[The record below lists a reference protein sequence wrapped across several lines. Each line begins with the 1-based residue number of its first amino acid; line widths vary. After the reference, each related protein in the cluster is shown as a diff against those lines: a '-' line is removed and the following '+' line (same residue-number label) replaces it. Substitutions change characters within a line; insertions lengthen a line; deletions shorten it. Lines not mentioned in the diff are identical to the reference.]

1 MVVEHLFSSDRNSL
15 LSEIQDLR
23 AQLRMTHLQNQ
34 EKLQQLQ
41 ETLTKAEDHGN
52 KQEHQL
58 RRKGNSYCLCQ
69 CFPSSTAVPF
79 CLEGKRQKKVSYK
92 EVDAVQFLSF
102 TECTQ
107 VAHGVNSSFSC
118 Q

>member
-69 CFPSSTAVPF
+69 FFLSSTSVPF
-79 CLEGKRQKKVSYK
+79 CLRGKRQKKGVLQRSRCCTIP
-92 EVDAVQFLSF
+92 QFY
-102 TECTQ
+102 
-107 VAHGVNSSFSC
+107 
-118 Q
+118 

>member
-1 MVVEHLFSSDRNSL
+1 MSEMGFVYFQEEQQQLVLEHLLSSDRSSL

-41 ETLTKAEDHGN
+41 ETITNAEDRGS

-58 RRKGNSYCLCQ
+58 RRKGSN
-69 CFPSSTAVPF
+69 
-79 CLEGKRQKKVSYK
+79 
-92 EVDAVQFLSF
+92 
-102 TECTQ
+102 
-107 VAHGVNSSFSC
+107 
-118 Q
+118 

>member
-15 LSEIQDLR
+15 LSEIQELR
-23 AQLRMTHLQNQ
+23 AQLRMAHLQSQ

-58 RRKGNSYCLCQ
+58 RRKGNSYWLCQ
-69 CFPSSTAVPF
+69 LLLPSASVPF
-79 CLEGKRQKKVSYK
+79 CLRGKRQKKKVSLQLA
-92 EVDAVQFLSF
+92 DTVQFLSF

-107 VAHGVNSSFSC
+107 AA
-118 Q
+118 